1 MKPAILL
8 VEDDPSL
15 IELVRYNLEA
25 ADFDVAVE
33 MDGDG
38 GLMAIRERDFD
49 LVILDWMMPNMS
61 GIEVVRQIRRMNDKR
76 ATPVIM
82 LTARGEETDKIRG
95 LDAGADD
102 YVVKP
107 FSPAELV
114 SRVRALLRRSAPDM
128 GGETLAYEDL
138 EMDLVSHK
146 VNRGGRSVHL
156 GPTEYRLLR
165 VLMENPGRVYS
176 REQLLDKAWG
186 QNIYVEIR
194 TVDVH
199 VRRLRRAINID
210 GKPDLIRT
218 VRGAGYALDV
228 SPGY

>member
-33 MDGDG
+33 MDGDA

-114 SRVRALLRRSAPDM
+114 SRVRALLRRSTPDM
-128 GGETLAYEDL
+128 GAETLAYEDL

-165 VLMENPGRVYS
+165 VLMENPNRVYS

-218 VRGAGYALDV
+218 VRGSGYALDV
-228 SPGY
+228 SLG

>member
-38 GLMAIRERDFD
+38 GLMAMRERDFD

-82 LTARGEETDKIRG
+82 L
-95 LDAGADD
+95 L
-102 YVVKP
+102 
-107 FSPAELV
+107 S
-114 SRVRALLRRSAPDM
+114 
-128 GGETLAYEDL
+128 
-138 EMDLVSHK
+138 
-146 VNRGGRSVHL
+146 
-156 GPTEYRLLR
+156 
-165 VLMENPGRVYS
+165 
-176 REQLLDKAWG
+176 
-186 QNIYVEIR
+186 
-194 TVDVH
+194 
-199 VRRLRRAINID
+199 
-210 GKPDLIRT
+210 LIHI
-218 VRGAGYALDV
+218 
-228 SPGY
+228 

>member
-38 GLMAIRERDFD
+38 GLMAMRERDFD

-114 SRVRALLRRSAPDM
+114 SRVRALLRRSTPDM
-128 GGETLAYEDL
+128 GAETLAYEDL

-165 VLMENPGRVYS
+165 VLMENPSRVYS

-218 VRGAGYALDV
+218 VRGSGYALDS
-228 SPGY
+228 SPG

>member
-1 MKPAILL
+1 MKPSILL

-114 SRVRALLRRSAPDM
+114 SRVRALLRRSTPDM
-128 GGETLAYEDL
+128 GAETLAYEDL

-218 VRGAGYALDV
+218 VRGSGYALDV
-228 SPGY
+228 GPG

>member
-49 LVILDWMMPNMS
+49 AVILDWMMPNMS

-114 SRVRALLRRSAPDM
+114 SRVRALLRRSTPDM
-128 GGETLAYEDL
+128 GAETLAYEDL

-165 VLMENPGRVYS
+165 VLMENPNRVYS

-218 VRGAGYALDV
+218 VRGSGYALDV
-228 SPGY
+228 SPG

>member
-61 GIEVVRQIRRMNDKR
+61 GIEVVRQIRRMNYKR

-114 SRVRALLRRSAPDM
+114 SRVRALLRRSTPDM
-128 GGETLAYEDL
+128 GAETLAYEDL

-165 VLMENPGRVYS
+165 VLMENPNRVYS

-218 VRGAGYALDV
+218 VRGSGYALDS
-228 SPGY
+228 SPG